1 MVRMCI
7 LRLPAWV
14 QEKLHCEQLKSFS
27 PEWLSNCFFEMRRYC
42 GGVTALFT
50 TERIYSQMKQ
60 MWLLRFWAFI
70 VEYLHCVQAKG
81 FSPLWSTYMS
91 FQTARLI
98 ACVVALVA
106 TVGLLSIVQSLLGMF
121 CRIVRLHFH
130 TFSAKNLLSSVMQG
144 WRITE
149 SKINLQTKKS

>member
-1 MVRMCI
+1 MSRDQDVIFEITSLYARIVALFKSFFQCAWRMCWLRWAAWVVKHLQWSHLNNFSPRWVRMCI

-14 QEKLHCEQLKSFS
+14 QEKPHCEQLKSFS

-81 FSPLWSTYMS
+81 FSSLWPTY
-91 FQTARLI
+91 
-98 ACVVALVA
+98 V
-106 TVGLLSIVQSLLGMF
+106 
-121 CRIVRLHFH
+121 
-130 TFSAKNLLSSVMQG
+130 FSNG
-144 WRITE
+144 
-149 SKINLQTKKS
+149 